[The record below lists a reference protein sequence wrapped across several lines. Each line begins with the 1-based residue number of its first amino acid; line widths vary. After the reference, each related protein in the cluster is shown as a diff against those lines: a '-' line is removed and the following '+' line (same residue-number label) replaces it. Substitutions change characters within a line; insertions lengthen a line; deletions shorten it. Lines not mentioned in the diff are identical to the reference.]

1 MKIIDIEYDY
11 RLDSKCGDPD
21 TDSPKLYE
29 IHSLLWNKEISK
41 NITLN
46 LSILSKSYG
55 RLILKNNLTDN
66 LSSDRMC
73 PHYVGKYNGKLDKWL
88 SETEKE
94 KFQQKVRTIGGHIVF
109 PAHRKDGFT
118 INQARGVN
126 RKICDRFDL
135 TLECFRR
142 FYINEESPLTSTLKR
157 YSDFLKLFRNFKG
170 YTDFFMLQDFIEN
183 SGKIKFLLPFDNFN
197 RSALP
202 ESKEEYVNYMNSTI
216 ELIDKRNERIL
227 NRMKKACVQH
237 HI

>member
-1 MKIIDIEYDY
+1 MDVIDIEYDF

-29 IHSLLWNKEISK
+29 VQSILWNQEISE
-41 NITLN
+41 NMALN
-46 LSILSKSYG
+46 LSIFNKNSG
-55 RLILKNNLTDN
+55 RLLLKSNLTDN

-73 PHYVGKYNGKLDKWL
+73 PHYVGKYNGELDKWL
-88 SETEKE
+88 SDSEK
-94 KFQQKVRTIGGHIVF
+94 KMFQQKVRTIGGHIIF

-126 RKICDRFDL
+126 RKISDRFDL

-142 FYINEESPLTSTLKR
+142 FYLNEESPLTSTLQR
-157 YSDFLKLFRNFKG
+157 YSDFLKLFKNFKG
-170 YTDFFMLQDFIEN
+170 YTDFFMLQDFVE
-183 SGKIKFLLPFDNFN
+183 SSDQVKFLLPFDNFN

-202 ESKEEYVNYMNSTI
+202 QNKEEYVNYMNSTI

-227 NRMKKACVQH
+227 TRMNKA
-237 HI
+237 